1 MKALVWAFLLSLT
14 WHVIFFFGIPCE
26 WAGFLES
33 ESKTP
38 KITFVG
44 SVVEGKKKTAIVPGP
59 KFETRLWKKIL
70 QPPKPSINIPENKKP
85 PLGLETFNTRF
96 LPRIARVDIEKIKV
110 DDFVFLSNVV
120 PKLSKVKM
128 KFSPQYFH
136 PVMVMVKELRGELSV
151 DLQLWLQFKKILV
164 YSPGVITVEF

>member
-26 WAGFLES
+26 WLGFPES
-33 ESKTP
+33 ELKTP

-44 SVVEGKKKTAIVPGP
+44 SVVESKKKTAIGPGP
-59 KFETRLWKKIL
+59 KFEARLWKKIL
-70 QPPKPSINIPENKKP
+70 QPPKPYINIPESKIP
-85 PLGLETFNTRF
+85 PLGLETFDTRF
-96 LPRIARVDIEKIKV
+96 LPQVTRVDIEKIKV
-110 DDFVFLSNVV
+110 DYFVFLPGVL

-128 KFSPQYFH
+128 KFYPPYFH

-151 DLQLWLQFKKILV
+151 DLQKWLQFKKIFV
-164 YSPGVITVEF
+164 YSPRVITVEF